1 MTDPTPGGPDSGTD
15 AGGTGATDP
24 IRYADALAELEAILD
39 ELDGDEVDVDVL
51 GARVRRA
58 AELLRLCRDRISA
71 ARFEVEQ
78 VVAELE
84 AETAAPLAGAS
95 ESPDHGE
102 GDGNGD
108 ADPGG

>member
-1 MTDPTPGGPDSGTD
+1 MTNDPDAHPPPSEPAD
-15 AGGTGATDP
+15 AGAEDIG
-24 IRYADALAELEAILD
+24 YAAALAELDGILR

-58 AELLRLCRDRISA
+58 AELLRICRSRIAS

-84 AETAAPLAGAS
+84 ADAGSGNGGAS
-95 ESPDHGE
+95 ET
-102 GDGNGD
+102 
-108 ADPGG
+108 

>member
-1 MTDPTPGGPDSGTD
+1 MNPAARSSSDQASEPTDGRQSPSSSTASSGEEI
-15 AGGTGATDP
+15 G
-24 IRYADALAELEAILD
+24 YAAALAELDDILH

-58 AELLRLCRDRISA
+58 AELLRICRSRIAS

-84 AETAAPLAGAS
+84 SDTEPSPEAP
-95 ESPDHGE
+95 
-102 GDGNGD
+102 
-108 ADPGG
+108 